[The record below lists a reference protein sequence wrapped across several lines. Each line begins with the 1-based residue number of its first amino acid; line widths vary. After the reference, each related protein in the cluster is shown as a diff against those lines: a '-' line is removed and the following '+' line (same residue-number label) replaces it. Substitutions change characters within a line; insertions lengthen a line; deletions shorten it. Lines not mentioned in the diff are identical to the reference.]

1 MYDCLSQPKE
11 PKPDATP
18 VDKQLQRGNYLWML
32 GVGAAAVAYL
42 LLGGQH
48 LKFQFRPSFLIAGR
62 GADDDDEDEDEEDEE
77 Q

>member
-1 MYDCLSQPKE
+1 M
-11 PKPDATP
+11 
-18 VDKQLQRGNYLWML
+18 DKQLQRGNYLWML

-48 LKFQFRPSFLIAGR
+48 LKFQFRPSILTAGP
-62 GADDDDEDEDEEDEE
+62 GGDDDDDDEDEDEE